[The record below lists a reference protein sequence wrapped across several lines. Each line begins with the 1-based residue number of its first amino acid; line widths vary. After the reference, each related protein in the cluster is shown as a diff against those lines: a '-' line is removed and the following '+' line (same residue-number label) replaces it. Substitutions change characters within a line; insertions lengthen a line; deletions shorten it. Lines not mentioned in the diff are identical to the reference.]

1 MWLVGA
7 GNGGRSP
14 RHPPWQGEEVLRDVP
29 RRLRINDLHP
39 GSNRPEASRRVLG
52 APIELFLNSPGYTTP
67 LGYLEGSR
75 RGPRLIRMI
84 AVTRFGRA
92 TVAQLSRRGK
102 VSSDDGDE
110 DFMPRWPVRRVGSLP
125 AGSDARSHRR
135 WGTLPPAGP
144 RRGISPQTR
153 SPPRACRARS
163 APGPEREWTLERA
176 TGIEPATA
184 GLGRREPFSTKP
196 YRARGARSKKDGFF
210 LAALSF
216 PFCYRA
222 GRRLRPSFRERP

>member
-110 DFMPRWPVRRVGSLP
+110 DSMPRWSVETAGSAAARSEPPAAQAAGTGSLTG
-125 AGSDARSHRR
+125 AGNGGR
-135 WGTLPPAGP
+135 
-144 RRGISPQTR
+144 TR
-153 SPPRACRARS
+153 DIHFGKAIRA
-163 APGPEREWTLERA
+163 
-176 TGIEPATA
+176 
-184 GLGRREPFSTKP
+184 
-196 YRARGARSKKDGFF
+196 FF
-210 LAALSF
+210 D
-216 PFCYRA
+216 
-222 GRRLRPSFRERP
+222 